1 MTFINK
7 KLLNRK
13 HKESVHLIRNI
24 SKKMIVVVVMGMM
37 ILLPS
42 KKTEA
47 AGNTKIHFISLN
59 STTDAI
65 LLESNGHYGMV
76 DSGEDWDYPDS
87 PEYPLRE
94 GVTKGIGY
102 EQQVIHYLEQLGVEK
117 LDFYIATHSHSDH
130 IGSGDEIL
138 EYFPTKKLYINEYK
152 DAYLYDGHRT
162 DPKDPYYT
170 ENTGENR
177 LWDNQY
183 VYDQLIDAARKSGT
197 EIILNLDD
205 PGKEAYRS
213 FTMGDMKIEIMNYER
228 DREEDGT
235 IIPVPDDNCNSLVVK
250 VTAFD
255 KVALLTSDMDPWRR
269 TSDEYGDT
277 AKIAHQLIE
286 QLWSEEDGNSNGVD
300 PAAVKDSYPQ
310 EIYEEEN
317 GVVLSIPDETYLA
330 DTDPGNSGDD
340 NGDTDD
346 TDGEKVPLD
355 ESKVNDSG
363 KTVSIDL
370 LKMVHHSI
378 DYNNTTYF
386 LTSLNPKTV
395 VITGYESWYNKRE
408 QDCMPGAKMF
418 ATATDSAA
426 VVAEFSEDGIQTGYV
441 KTEPEW
447 MEIDGRQ
454 YYFDA
459 NGRTFTDSGNHDVD
473 GEKYCFDEKGAID
486 ISNRWVADGPAW
498 RYWRDGK
505 YVVHDWV
512 EVEGEYY
519 YCNAFGI
526 MVYDWQMI
534 DGKFYYFDSEGV
546 MQKNT
551 WIGDYY
557 VDQNGV
563 WLENLKPARWV
574 QSGGRW
580 WYRHS
585 DGGYT
590 VSNWEFIDGNWYY
603 FDGAGWMM
611 TGWQL
616 INGVWYYLE
625 PSGKMAA
632 DTWIGEYYVNAS
644 GAWEVGRRK
653 AAEWIQSGG
662 RWWYRHAD
670 GGYTASDWEY
680 INGSWYYFDG
690 AGWMVTGWQF
700 INHAWYYLDSSGKMA
715 ADTWIGDYYVNASGV
730 WDANIKLPSRWILS
744 GSRWWYCHE
753 DGSYTVSDWEDING
767 KRYYFDEA
775 GWMVTGW
782 RMVDEKWYYMD
793 LSGAML
799 ENVWV
804 GNYYLK
810 SGGVMATSEWV
821 ENGRYFVDE
830 TGKWVPNA

>member
-1 MTFINK
+1 MRFID
-7 KLLNRK
+7 RK
-13 HKESVHLIRNI
+13 HLCEGCKERVDLTRRIL
-24 SKKMIVVVVMGMM
+24 KKSLLVVVLGMM
-37 ILLPS
+37 VLAPS
-42 KKTEA
+42 KEAEA
-47 AGNTKIHFISLN
+47 AGGTKIHFISLN

-65 LLESNGHYGMV
+65 LLESNGHFGMV

-87 PEYPLRE
+87 QEYPFRQ
-94 GVTKGIGY
+94 GVTTGIGY
-102 EQQVIHYLEQLGVEK
+102 EQQVIHYLRQLGVEK
-117 LDFYIATHSHSDH
+117 LDFYIATHAHSDH

-162 DPKDPYYT
+162 DPNDPYYT
-170 ENTGENR
+170 ENTGESH

-183 VYDQLIDAARKSGT
+183 VYDQLIDAAKKSGT

-213 FTMGDMKIEIMNYER
+213 FTMGDMAIEIMNYER

-269 TSDEYGDT
+269 AADEYGDT
-277 AKIAHQLIE
+277 AKIANQLIE
-286 QLWSEEDGNSNGVD
+286 QLWSEEEDNDNGVN
-300 PAAVKDSYPQ
+300 PAAVQDSYPQ
-310 EIYEEEN
+310 EIYEEAN
-317 GVVLSIPDETYLA
+317 GVVLSIPDEAYQVDTASGNEA
-330 DTDPGNSGDD
+330 DTEN
-340 NGDTDD
+340 TDD
-346 TDGEKVPLD
+346 EEEMVPLD
-355 ESKVNDSG
+355 ESKVNASG

-426 VVAEFSEDGIQTGYV
+426 VVAEFSEGGIDTGYV
-441 KTEPEW
+441 KVEPGW

-459 NGRTFTDSGNHDVD
+459 NGRTFTDRGNHDID

-486 ISNRWVADGPAW
+486 ITNRWVEDGPVW

-512 EVEGEYY
+512 EVGGEYY
-519 YCNAFGI
+519 YCDTFGI
-526 MVYDWQMI
+526 MVYGWQLI
-534 DGKFYYFDSEGV
+534 NGKFYYFDSKGV

-563 WLENLKPARWV
+563 WLEHLKPAAWV
-574 QSGGRW
+574 LSGSRW

-585 DGGYT
+585 DGSYT
-590 VSNWEFIDGNWYY
+590 SSNWEFIDGNWYY
-603 FDGAGWMM
+603 FDGAGWML

-616 INGVWYYLE
+616 INGSWYYLE

-632 DTWIGEYYVNAS
+632 DTWIGDYYVNAS
-644 GAWEVGRRK
+644 GAWEVGRRR
-653 AAEWIQSGG
+653 AAEWILSGG
-662 RWWYRHAD
+662 RWWYRHVD

-680 INGSWYYFDG
+680 INGSWYYFD
-690 AGWMVTGWQF
+690 
-700 INHAWYYLDSSGKMA
+700 D
-715 ADTWIGDYYVNASGV
+715 
-730 WDANIKLPSRWILS
+730 
-744 GSRWWYCHE
+744 
-753 DGSYTVSDWEDING
+753 
-767 KRYYFDEA
+767 A

-782 RMVDEKWYYMD
+782 RYVNGKWYYMYA
-793 LSGAML
+793 SGAMAA
-799 ENVWV
+799 NTWI

-810 SGGVMATSEWV
+810 SDGSMATLEWV
-821 ENGRYFVDE
+821 DGGKYYVDE
-830 TGKWVPNA
+830 SGLWVPGM